1 MHLLS
6 FLLALV
12 CCLSCSHG
20 RSELDMLRVAYSN
33 VEKDTIDGEVSLES
47 GEIPHWLNGTFIR
60 HSCGVFGETE
70 SDLNSPIVNYVDHL
84 FDCLEMGT
92 SFKFEDGKVSFYN
105 RYYDTNHVDIF
116 NAYNQNINESKVFWK
131 TILAEFDVEQNTNLR
146 ENITAG
152 PKVAMIDHVAWWR
165 IGDRVAAYSEGA
177 KGFWMDIHNVE
188 YNGRT
193 DYKDTI
199 MGYPMGTMFVSNP
212 AHPHIDPDGTVWS
225 ACLTYV
231 PVGPSGVYSSRYTIY
246 TIVDETRSV
255 VGEITLGE
263 VDLSVCAGDGEPYP
277 DLDHRQGYMHSFAM
291 TENYIILPT
300 SAYLYDPCV
309 VAENY
314 RPELPFFKA
323 SFKWYDEHDS
333 ILYVVRRSDG
343 QLMASIPTTAFFVT
357 HQLNSYE
364 QDGSIYVDTLLYA
377 NADIYTYNM
386 HLEQIFKDIPYETYV
401 ERFTIDMEDWT
412 LRPFSPKAALTR

>member
-20 RSELDMLRVAYSN
+20 RSELDMLRVAFSN

-116 NAYNQNINESKVFWK
+116 NAYNHNRNESKVFWK

-152 PKVAMIDHVAWWR
+152 PKEAMIDHVTWW
-165 IGDRVAAYSEGA
+165 A
-177 KGFWMDIHNVE
+177 
-188 YNGRT
+188 
-193 DYKDTI
+193 
-199 MGYPMGTMFVSNP
+199 
-212 AHPHIDPDGTVWS
+212 
-225 ACLTYV
+225 
-231 PVGPSGVYSSRYTIY
+231 
-246 TIVDETRSV
+246 
-255 VGEITLGE
+255 
-263 VDLSVCAGDGEPYP
+263 
-277 DLDHRQGYMHSFAM
+277 
-291 TENYIILPT
+291 
-300 SAYLYDPCV
+300 
-309 VAENY
+309 
-314 RPELPFFKA
+314 
-323 SFKWYDEHDS
+323 
-333 ILYVVRRSDG
+333 
-343 QLMASIPTTAFFVT
+343 LM
-357 HQLNSYE
+357 
-364 QDGSIYVDTLLYA
+364 
-377 NADIYTYNM
+377 
-386 HLEQIFKDIPYETYV
+386 QIFEDIPYEMYV
-401 ERFTIDMEDWT
+401 ERFSIDMEDWT
-412 LRPFSPKAALTR
+412 LEKGFLIILDARSMEVIAHVTAPDLALAGLHNNFFPAHVGHG